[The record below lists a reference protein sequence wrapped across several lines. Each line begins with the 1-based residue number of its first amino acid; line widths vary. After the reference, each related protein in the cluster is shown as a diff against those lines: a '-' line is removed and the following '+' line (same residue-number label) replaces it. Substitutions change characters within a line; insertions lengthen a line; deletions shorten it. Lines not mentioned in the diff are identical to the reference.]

1 MPETIGLYQ
10 TVNVYDFHR
19 AFETMDR
26 DEQFSYA
33 ARIALFEHLE
43 DLAVDCDMNIELD
56 VIALCCEY
64 SEFEDLDE
72 FNREY
77 QMNCVDLEE
86 VQEHTTVIPFK
97 KWNDGLNGF
106 HQIDGGFLIQ
116 QDF

>member
-10 TVNVYDFHR
+10 TVNVCDFHR

-26 DEQFSYA
+26 DKQFSYA

-43 DLAVDCDMNIELD
+43 EQAFDNDMNIELD

-64 SEFEDLDE
+64 TEFEDLDD
-72 FNREY
+72 FNQQY
-77 QMNCVDLEE
+77 QLDCADLDE
-86 VQEHTTVIPFK
+86 VREHTTVIEFHEYDPDQK
-97 KWNDGLNGF
+97 LNQTYHWRF
-106 HQIDGGFLIQ
+106 IV